1 MRAIVS
7 NWKFDK
13 IMSYAFILGI
23 VHHSTTYELKE
34 RPDCEWYCKK
44 EQQWDGLCPVYGSC
58 RWYCQA
64 KRKDCTPG
72 TRYHCARD
80 LHNKDL
86 FNETCAPDI
95 ICLAGEEPQISLQQS
110 GKAFVYCRPCYR
122 QNMYNGRHNTSSAVF
137 SECPSIKTNL
147 CLKTEHKVDCDKTS
161 YLELTKTDGYCRCD
175 ARNGYA
181 AQSEEM
187 CFYQNKRCFK
197 KKCPEGNVL
206 SLNCTCV
213 KECPVGFARSD
224 ESDICNKLKSP
235 HPEIASVFTTVT
247 TLVEDK
253 DTNLSTEKPPNESRP
268 NKRIFEVVVTGS
280 SLLIAAFIVLFFV
293 KQLKVRAKS
302 SHDIPTAESDSEGLL
317 GQVGL
322 RI

>member
-1 MRAIVS
+1 MRAICS
-7 NWKFDK
+7 TWKYVK
-13 IMSYAFILGI
+13 IMGYAFILGV

-44 EQQWDGLCPVYGSC
+44 VQQWEGSCPVYGSC

-64 KRKDCTPG
+64 KRKDCTPS

-80 LHNKDL
+80 LHNKTL
-86 FNETCAPDI
+86 FIETCAAEI
-95 ICLAGEEPQISLQQS
+95 LCLAGEEPQISLQQS
-110 GKAFVYCRPCYR
+110 GKAYVYCRPCYR

-137 SECPSIKTNL
+137 SECPAMKTNL
-147 CLKTEHKVDCDKTS
+147 CVKAEHKIDCDKTS

-206 SLNCTCV
+206 SLNYTCV
-213 KECPVGFARSD
+213 NECPVEFARSD
-224 ESDICNKLKSP
+224 ESDICNKLKRY
-235 HPEIASVFTTVT
+235 VCDCVYDVYF
-247 TLVEDK
+247 
-253 DTNLSTEKPPNESRP
+253 
-268 NKRIFEVVVTGS
+268 
-280 SLLIAAFIVLFFV
+280 
-293 KQLKVRAKS
+293 
-302 SHDIPTAESDSEGLL
+302 
-317 GQVGL
+317 
-322 RI
+322 